1 MCFFHVTK
9 ERQTDDD
16 GRGEV
21 LVVDDGPFHT
31 QGRLGKDVSIAQVT
45 MYNCFLEKRREGR
58 GVVVV
63 VPLGKSSYDDD
74 ERRGRCV

>member
-1 MCFFHVTK
+1 MVFLGNVFFHVTK

-45 MYNCFLEKRREGR
+45 MYNCFLEKGGGEGC
-58 GVVVV
+58 
-63 VPLGKSSYDDD
+63 SSCRTPWQ
-74 ERRGRCV
+74 E